1 MNSLSSGAIREAL
14 RFFEARPNPMP
25 RAIILTGAGK
35 AFISGADIHEMIA
48 MDSREAS
55 AFSELGNRLMD
66 AIESYPV
73 PVIAAVNGYAFGGG
87 FEVALAADFIVAS
100 AGAKMGLPEVTL
112 GLIPGFG
119 GVGRLC
125 SRIGA
130 AKAKELLFTGA
141 LVAAQEA
148 LELGIVN
155 RVFPPEELMFGAMR
169 LASLIGAAGPRAIR
183 AAKRR
188 AASWF
193 RGRGDA
199 GGSEEA
205 AGFGELFAHDEPC
218 EGLNAFI
225 GKRKPLWAERGQA

>member
-1 MNSLSSGAIREAL
+1 MNSLSAGVIREAL
-14 RFFEARPNPMP
+14 RFFEAHEKPMP
-25 RAIILTGAGK
+25 RAIILTGTGK

-48 MDSREAS
+48 MDSLKAS

-73 PVIAAVNGYAFGGG
+73 PVIAAVNGYAIGGG
-87 FEVALAADFIVAS
+87 FEVALSADFIVAS
-100 AGAKMGLPEVTL
+100 SGAKMGLPEVTL
-112 GLIPGFG
+112 GLMPGFG
-119 GVGRLC
+119 GIGRLC
-125 SRIGA
+125 SRIGV

-183 AAKRR
+183 AAKRQATAWMR
-188 AASWF
+188 E
-193 RGRGDA
+193 RGGSDM
-199 GGSEEA
+199 SEEA
-205 AGFGELFAHDEPC
+205 SGFGDLFAHDESR

-225 GKRKPLWAERGQA
+225 GKRKPGWAERGQA